1 MSMHDAKRMRELF
14 EESLPLFSALGDPIR
29 QQLIMLMMEG
39 ERKSVAELA
48 ASTDLSR
55 PTVSHHLKV
64 LKDAHILRDQKV
76 GTKIYYCPQLG
87 EYFRPIKELVT
98 MVSEVENSKS
108 NKARVAH
115 TSAVRDEK

>member
-1 MSMHDAKRMRELF
+1 MRMHDAKKMRELF
-14 EESLPLFSALGDPIR
+14 KESLPLFSALGDPIR

-48 ASTDLSR
+48 ATMELPH

-64 LKDAHILRDQKV
+64 LKEAHILTEQKV

-87 EYFRPIKELVT
+87 EYFRPVKELVD
-98 MVSEVENSKS
+98 MVSSIEV

-115 TSAVRDEK
+115 TSAVRDEE

>member
-1 MSMHDAKRMRELF
+1 MQDAGRMRELF

-39 ERKSVAELA
+39 ARKSVAELA
-48 ASTDLSR
+48 ASVELPR

-64 LKDAHILRDQKV
+64 LKDAHILTEEKV

-98 MVSEVENSKS
+98 MVSEVEIKL
-108 NKARVAH
+108 ARGQ
-115 TSAVRDEK
+115 K